1 MDAAVARQIERDN
14 VNDLIAVAETEH
26 GPVTAEEIQE
36 KLDLLLRAREQQRT
50 PTHSTPLWPREET
63 ECNDA
68 ITSSDTAAKVCQ
80 SGSATGPPG
89 PLRIGGENMI
99 TGNETPLPGWRG
111 GDGNA
116 AYLDKTL
123 RHRHIEMYLNESVDG
138 KVIFQLWLRAAVVSF
153 VVYLIPAFI
162 GFIVLASSISDSS
175 TSGFGT
181 QSSGSGNG
189 SGIGWFVFAGVASFV
204 VFWVVLLLSRLP
216 EPIGE
221 WRVLL
226 ADRHDRAES
235 VYGTI
240 ARTLSTRNYPIT
252 PKSFG
257 TRLTLNERHY
267 TAYISVFNYGSS
279 LYLGWMMWRSRR
291 GTELIGQFIGDLVRS
306 MKGENE
312 IEHQLLR
319 SEGARAMREAV
330 HLACREGLMV
340 ALEGAPTGGG
350 IAAPPAMGHI
360 PSPPVAPPTVPPRTG
375 QFPNQPGQPQW
386 GPGSGYANGG

>member
-1 MDAAVARQIERDN
+1 
-14 VNDLIAVAETEH
+14 
-26 GPVTAEEIQE
+26 
-36 KLDLLLRAREQQRT
+36 
-50 PTHSTPLWPREET
+50 
-63 ECNDA
+63 
-68 ITSSDTAAKVCQ
+68 
-80 SGSATGPPG
+80 
-89 PLRIGGENMI
+89 MI

-123 RHRHIEMYLNESVDG
+123 RHRHIEMSLNESVDG
-138 KVIFQLWLRAAVVSF
+138 KTIFLLWLRAAIASF

-162 GFIVLASSISDSS
+162 GFILLISSAGDSS
-175 TSGFGT
+175 TSSFDT
-181 QSSGSGNG
+181 QPSNSSSGA
-189 SGIGWFVFAGVASFV
+189 GWFVFAGVASFA
-204 VFWVVLLLSRLP
+204 VFWVVLLVSRLP
-216 EPIGE
+216 EPVGE

-226 ADRHDRAES
+226 ADRHDRAGS
-235 VYGTI
+235 VYEAI
-240 ARTLSTRNYPIT
+240 VHTLSSRNYPIV

-291 GTELIGQFIGDLVRS
+291 GTELIGQFMSDLGRS

-340 ALEGAPTGGG
+340 ALEGAPTGSGNAG
-350 IAAPPAMGHI
+350 RPAMGHI
-360 PSPPVAPPTVPPRTG
+360 PSPPVSPPPVPPPSASSPSVPPPSVPPPSVPPPSVPPPSVPPLTG
-375 QFPNQPGQPQW
+375 QVPNQSGQPER
-386 GPGSGYANGG
+386 GPDSGRTDSGHADSGRTDS